1 MPLESLSKARKK
13 VVGSKQTMKL
23 LARNQAR
30 TVYLAKNAERQV
42 IDPIIKACTE
52 KSVPI
57 IYVENMHILGKA
69 CGIDV
74 GCAAAA
80 IAISEQ

>member
-1 MPLESLSKARKK
+1 MPLGNLSKAGKK
-13 VVGSKQTMKL
+13 AVGSKQTLKL
-23 LARNQAR
+23 LARHQVK
-30 TVYLAKNAERQV
+30 TVYLAKDAEKRV
-42 IDPIIKACTE
+42 VDPIIQICTE

-57 IYVENMHILGKA
+57 VYAENMLVLGRA

-80 IAISEQ
+80 VIEQ

>member
-13 VVGSKQTMKL
+13 VVGSKQTMKW
-23 LARNQAR
+23 LARNQVG

-42 IDPIIKACTE
+42 IDPIIKVCTE

-57 IYVENMHILGKA
+57 IYADSMLALGKA

-80 IAISEQ
+80 IIE